1 MAAVDYSFDI
11 VSRADM
17 MEVKN
22 AVNQAQKELD
32 NRYDFRGSKAEIIF
46 EKDELTL
53 VADDEFKMDQ
63 LKDIV
68 FSKMIKRGVDAR
80 QMEWGKLEP
89 GAGISVRCKLELKQ
103 GIAQD
108 KAKALTKQI
117 RENKALKVQSQIQ
130 GEEVRVSSKSKDDLQ
145 KAMTFVKG
153 LDLDYP
159 VDFVNYR

>member
-1 MAAVDYSFDI
+1 MATPDFSFDI

-22 AVNQAQKELD
+22 AIDQAQKELA
-32 NRYDFRGSKAEIIF
+32 NRYDFKGGKSEIRH
-46 EKDELTL
+46 EKDDITL

-80 QMEWGKLEP
+80 QIEWGKPEP
-89 GAGISVRCKLELKQ
+89 ATGLTIKMKLTLKTGIEME
-103 GIAQD
+103 

-117 RENKALKVQSQIQ
+117 RDKGLKVQAQIQ

-145 KAMTFVKG
+145 KAITFVKS
-153 LDLDYP
+153 LDLPYP
-159 VDFVNYR
+159 VNFVNFR